1 MAALFC
7 IYSLINL
14 SVGFIA
20 GYRSRHFNPRY
31 VVHVVHVGVS
41 VVYLQCVVPASCA
54 ESGTIG
60 GHA

>member
-1 MAALFC
+1 MYC

-31 VVHVVHVGVS
+31 VVQVGVS